1 MVICLSVLL
10 FPEPT
15 ETINIIC
22 KIVGLVKVDHV

>member
-22 KIVGLVKVDHV
+22 KIVGLVSDS